1 MVEGHSKA
9 VEHLQAALEALG
21 APAEGS
27 EVERAARAILEAVL
41 RLAAELAVPE
51 HLKRQPVLKYLS
63 EAQVAER
70 LRCSKHQLSAIRRR
84 GGGPTFIRNG
94 RTVLYVTQSL
104 LDWEETLPV
113 ATLLLFRPCRRERT
127 RVAYVVPGGR
137 DPAVGV
143 LDAGDAELVD
153 MAVEGIGEF
162 RLRAARLGEPKKA
175 GSGFPIGKIGRGS
188 CRDVWS
194 GRQEGQ
200 MNKEA
205 PDLDMGE
212 VSPARELRPEEI
224 AAAMDGVLRPHET
237 EPDRIEAF
245 LPSPCVQNHAANLAF
260 LADGSLACVWFGGTM
275 EGMGDISIWMS
286 RLPAGAGRWGQAIR
300 LTDDPERSEQN
311 PILFPAPDGTVR
323 LFHTAQPGGRQEE
336 CEIRYR
342 TSLDGGASFGRS
354 ERLGDFG
361 GVFVRQPLH
370 DGPGGEWLLPGF
382 RCVALPGRLWT
393 GAEDTAVMLVSADRG
408 ATWNAHEVPE
418 SVGAVHMNPVKAGS
432 GPMVA
437 FYRNRFA
444 TSVLRSLSHDGG
456 LTWSKPEPTPL
467 PSNNSS
473 IQAIR
478 RRDGRIAMV
487 LNPVNA
493 AVSSERRASL
503 YDEIEGDG
511 GPSGTGGAIWG
522 VPRAPLSLVLS
533 ADDGASFPER
543 RDLETGS
550 GYCLTN
556 NSVIGLNREYSY
568 PSIVEG
574 PDGSLRIAYT
584 YHRRAIKY
592 VCLRWD

>member
-1 MVEGHSKA
+1 VNK
-9 VEHLQAALEALG
+9 
-21 APAEGS
+21 
-27 EVERAARAILEAVL
+27 
-41 RLAAELAVPE
+41 
-51 HLKRQPVLKYLS
+51 
-63 EAQVAER
+63 
-70 LRCSKHQLSAIRRR
+70 
-84 GGGPTFIRNG
+84 
-94 RTVLYVTQSL
+94 
-104 LDWEETLPV
+104 
-113 ATLLLFRPCRRERT
+113 
-127 RVAYVVPGGR
+127 
-137 DPAVGV
+137 
-143 LDAGDAELVD
+143 
-153 MAVEGIGEF
+153 
-162 RLRAARLGEPKKA
+162 
-175 GSGFPIGKIGRGS
+175 GFPDPNMR
-188 CRDVWS
+188 
-194 GRQEGQ
+194 
-200 MNKEA
+200 
-205 PDLDMGE
+205 E

-275 EGMGDISIWMS
+275 EGMGDISVWMS
-286 RLPAGAGRWGQAIR
+286 RLPAGAERWGQAIR
-300 LTDDPERSEQN
+300 LTDDRERSEQN
-311 PILFPAPDGTVR
+311 PILFQAPDGRVL
-323 LFHTAQPGGRQEE
+323 LFHTSQPGGRQEE

-342 TSLDGGASFGRS
+342 TSLDGGASFGPS
-354 ERLGDFG
+354 ERLGDFRG
-361 GVFVRQPLH
+361 IFVRQLLH
-370 DGPGGEWLLPGF
+370 IGPGGEWLLPGF
-382 RCVALPGRLWT
+382 RCVALPDRRWT
-393 GAEDTAVMLVSADRG
+393 GAEDTAVMLVSANRG
-408 ATWNAHEVPE
+408 ATWRAHEVPE
-418 SVGAVHMNPVKAGS
+418 SVGAVHMNPVKDGS
-432 GPMVA
+432 GPMIA

-456 LTWSKPEPTPL
+456 LIWSKPEPTPL

-493 AVSSERRASL
+493 DMSSERRASL
-503 YDEIEGDG
+503 YDEIEGDD

-556 NSVIGLNREYSY
+556 NSANGLNREYSY
-568 PSIVEG
+568 PSILEG
-574 PDGSLRIAYT
+574 PDGCLHIAYT